1 MSELID
7 YVTSNWDLIVQ
18 RTVEHLV
25 LSGWSMLIALVV
37 ALPLALWLG
46 HTGKGAFIAINSSN
60 IGRALPSLGL
70 LAIFAS
76 IPAFGLSDRA
86 TIAALA
92 ALAIPPILTNAYVG
106 IRETDRDVVEA
117 ARGMGLTEAAILG
130 QVELPLAAPVIMAGI
145 RTAAS
150 QVVATATLAA
160 WIAGGG
166 LGRFIFDGFA
176 VGDNAQILTGAI
188 AVALLTVLTELLFGL
203 AERAATPKG
212 LTVGRA
218 GGEGRRVRP
227 GPTTVVTE
235 A

>member
-7 YVTSNWDLIVQ
+7 YATANWDLIIQ

-25 LSGWSMLIALVV
+25 LSAWSLGIALVV

-92 ALAIPPILTNAYVG
+92 ALAIPPVLTNAYVG

-117 ARGMGLTEAAILG
+117 ARG
-130 QVELPLAAPVIMAGI
+130 
-145 RTAAS
+145 
-150 QVVATATLAA
+150 
-160 WIAGGG
+160 
-166 LGRFIFDGFA
+166 
-176 VGDNAQILTGAI
+176 
-188 AVALLTVLTELLFGL
+188 
-203 AERAATPKG
+203 
-212 LTVGRA
+212 
-218 GGEGRRVRP
+218 
-227 GPTTVVTE
+227 
-235 A
+235 